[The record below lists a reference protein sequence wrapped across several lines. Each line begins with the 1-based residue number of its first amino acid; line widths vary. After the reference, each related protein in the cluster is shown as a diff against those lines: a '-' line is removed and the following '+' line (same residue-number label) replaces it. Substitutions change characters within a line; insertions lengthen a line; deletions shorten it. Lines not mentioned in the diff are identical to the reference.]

1 MIASNINMEGKV
13 CIVTGATSGI
23 GEETALELARMG
35 ATVIITARDERKSR
49 ATVENISRESG
60 SLQVQ
65 GLVADLSVGDHV
77 HKLADEFK
85 QRFDRLDILV
95 NNAGAVFM
103 RRKLNADGIEMT
115 FAVNHLAPY
124 LLTNLL
130 LETLIASAPSR
141 IINVASRSH
150 EDAVIDFTDLSG
162 EDGYS
167 FMRAYGQSKLANVMF
182 TNELARR
189 LEGSGVTANAV
200 HPGFVATNMGA
211 NNGRLVKF
219 FLPLTRMFALSPEEG
234 AQTVVYLASS
244 PDVEGV
250 SGEYFYKMHSV
261 PSSPASHNED
271 QAKRLWD
278 ISAQMTGL
286 KQ

>member
-1 MIASNINMEGKV
+1 
-13 CIVTGATSGI
+13 
-23 GEETALELARMG
+23 MG
-35 ATVIITARDERKSR
+35 ATVIITARNERKSL
-49 ATVENISRESG
+49 AAVEIISRESG
-60 SLQVQ
+60 NQQVL
-65 GLVADLSVGDHV
+65 GLVADFSVRDQV
-77 HKLADEFK
+77 NKLAVEFT
-85 QRFDRLDILV
+85 QRYDRLDVLV

-103 RRKLNADGIEMT
+103 RRKLNANGIEMT

-124 LLTNLL
+124 LLTNIL
-130 LETLIASAPSR
+130 LETIIASAPSR

-167 FMRAYGQSKLANVMF
+167 FMGAYGQSKLANVMF
-182 TNELARR
+182 TYELARR

-234 AQTVVYLASS
+234 AQTVVYLAFS

-250 SGEYFYKMHSV
+250 SGKYFYKMHSV
-261 PSSPASHNED
+261 PSSPASHD
-271 QAKRLWD
+271 VGQAQRLWD

-286 KQ
+286 K